1 MQFITIRFIWYIA
14 PINLVSVVQKAENAI
29 HQINLYPLD
38 NATGFPNTYPL
49 NSDLSGGSA
58 INTIYYDTIY
68 LVHSAYQPGV
78 GCSKGV
84 DRYPSDKSLST
95 G

>member
-1 MQFITIRFIWYIA
+1 MDIA
-14 PINLVSVVQKAENAI
+14 AALINLVSVAQKMKNAI

-38 NATGFPNTYPL
+38 NATRFPDTYPL
-49 NSDLSGGSA
+49 NSNLSGGGA

-68 LVHSAYQPGV
+68 LVHSAYQIGLSCP
-78 GCSKGV
+78 KEV
-84 DRYPSDKSLST
+84 DRYPSGTSLSI